1 VPRVCSGLRRIL
13 KEGGQ
18 EAALPPAVF
27 CTVLLTIASCS
38 AGTGAPSERARAV
51 AEHARAAYSEAAVIT
66 LGDMLFFKTVHQ
78 EGVENAAHPEFEAMS
93 AYLEHRA
100 TEFGFDFTDYG
111 AVIVIGLGQ
120 SDDRFGLVTHG
131 DVQPADPTKWAH
143 DPFSLDTVSE
153 PGRLVGRGSVDDK
166 GPIVA
171 ALYAMKAVKDR
182 AVPLSRRIEL
192 IISLTEESN
201 WQLFKDFLA
210 SNDPPDL
217 NVVFDSAYP
226 VVVAEKSWNSI
237 HLALPPVRPNL
248 VGDSARLISFVG
260 GAFISQVPEDAQATI
275 ANPAPE
281 LEAQLRVAAHS
292 DPHVRYSFVWGA
304 SELTIRARGLAAH
317 ASKPWEGRN
326 AICHLAALLGSHNWP
341 DGQAARVVRLIND
354 LVGVGDYAEKFGE
367 IALEHPFMGKLT
379 LSLTTLKLMD
389 GDLVAGINIR
399 SPAGRSL
406 SELER
411 LLRGA
416 VDRWEE
422 DTGVGDVE
430 VTVHTTSPYH
440 LQDALHIPVL
450 LDVFEHYT
458 GQSNPQPISIGGGT
472 HARLVPNGVN
482 FGPAMPGEPYAGH
495 SEHEFWTREQLD
507 RSIEMYAAIIVE
519 LAGS

>member
-1 VPRVCSGLRRIL
+1 
-13 KEGGQ
+13 
-18 EAALPPAVF
+18 
-27 CTVLLTIASCS
+27 
-38 AGTGAPSERARAV
+38 
-51 AEHARAAYSEAAVIT
+51 
-66 LGDMLFFKTVHQ
+66 
-78 EGVENAAHPEFEAMS
+78 
-93 AYLEHRA
+93 
-100 TEFGFDFTDYG
+100 
-111 AVIVIGLGQ
+111 
-120 SDDRFGLVTHG
+120 
-131 DVQPADPTKWAH
+131 
-143 DPFSLDTVSE
+143 
-153 PGRLVGRGSVDDK
+153 
-166 GPIVA
+166 
-171 ALYAMKAVKDR
+171 
-182 AVPLSRRIEL
+182 
-192 IISLTEESN
+192 
-201 WQLFKDFLA
+201 
-210 SNDPPDL
+210 
-217 NVVFDSAYP
+217 
-226 VVVAEKSWNSI
+226 
-237 HLALPPVRPNL
+237 
-248 VGDSARLISFVG
+248 LISFVG

-317 ASKPWEGRN
+317 VSKPWEGRN